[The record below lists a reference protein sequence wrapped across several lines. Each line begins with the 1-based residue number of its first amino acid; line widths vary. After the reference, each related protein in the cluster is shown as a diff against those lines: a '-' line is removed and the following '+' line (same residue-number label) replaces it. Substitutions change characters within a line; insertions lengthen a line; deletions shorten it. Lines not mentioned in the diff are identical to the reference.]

1 MVFVPAPICCAK
13 YAVFFCPK
21 KGNCKSE
28 TPQRQHPWNMK
39 IKNSIRKDLL
49 CMSLFLINIHLIVPT
64 TICGIPSTALI

>member
-28 TPQRQHPWNMK
+28 TPQK
-39 IKNSIRKDLL
+39 AA
-49 CMSLFLINIHLIVPT
+49 SLEYENKKFHTKGSVVYESVLKLIFI
-64 TICGIPSTALI
+64 